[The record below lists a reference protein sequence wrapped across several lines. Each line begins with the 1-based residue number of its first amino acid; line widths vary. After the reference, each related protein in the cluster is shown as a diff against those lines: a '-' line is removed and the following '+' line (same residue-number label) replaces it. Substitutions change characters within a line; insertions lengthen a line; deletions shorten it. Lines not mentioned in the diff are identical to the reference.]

1 MKNPKEMTNEEIHKD
16 VADAIKAS
24 YKIIMDMV
32 MQYEDK
38 YRWKL
43 AARVV
48 NSLWAVVYKPTI
60 KEVMSDTGDLR

>member
-1 MKNPKEMTNEEIHKD
+1 MTNEEIHKD
-16 VADAIKAS
+16 VSEAIKS
-24 YKIIMDMV
+24 CYKIICDMA

-48 NSLWAVVYKPTI
+48 NSLWAVVYKPTMKAI
-60 KEVMSDTGDLR
+60 AKETTDGVK